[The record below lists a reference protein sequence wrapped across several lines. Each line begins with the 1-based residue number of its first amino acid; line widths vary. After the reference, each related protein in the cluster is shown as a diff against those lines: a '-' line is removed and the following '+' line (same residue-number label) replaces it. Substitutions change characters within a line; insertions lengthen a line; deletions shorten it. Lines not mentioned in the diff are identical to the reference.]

1 MMENDDTLIKNFM
14 LANKHEIE
22 DNGFSRGVIRRLP
35 QPAQWLS
42 DILSVT
48 CAIVC
53 CALFYIFNGFEIL
66 CQTISDI
73 VTSQTY
79 YLVSDTNFQSLVIAT
94 AVLIII
100 GCTTCMQPEMV
111 KNLNRTGFMLGKR
124 KILCT
129 FAIYKM
135 NIRT

>member
-1 MMENDDTLIKNFM
+1 MDFHAGLS
-14 LANKHEIE
+14 AA
-22 DNGFSRGVIRRLP
+22 SP

-73 VTSQTY
+73 VTSQ
-79 YLVSDTNFQSLVIAT
+79 
-94 AVLIII
+94 
-100 GCTTCMQPEMV
+100 
-111 KNLNRTGFMLGKR
+111 NLLFGK
-124 KILCT
+124 
-129 FAIYKM
+129 
-135 NIRT
+135 

>member
-53 CALFYIFNGFEIL
+53 CALFYI
-66 CQTISDI
+66 ISDI

-100 GCTTCMQPEMV
+100 GLQRVCSL
-111 KNLNRTGFMLGKR
+111 KW
-124 KILCT
+124 
-129 FAIYKM
+129 
-135 NIRT
+135 

>member
-14 LANKHEIE
+14 LANNMKLRTMDFHA
-22 DNGFSRGVIRRLP
+22 GLSAAP

-79 YLVSDTNFQSLVIAT
+79 YLVSDANFQSLVIAT

-100 GCTTCMQPEMV
+100 GLQRVCSL
-111 KNLNRTGFMLGKR
+111 KW
-124 KILCT
+124 
-129 FAIYKM
+129 
-135 NIRT
+135 

>member
-100 GCTTCMQPEMV
+100 GLQTCMQPEMV
-111 KNLNRTGFMLGKR
+111 KTEIELGSCSEKER
-124 KILCT
+124 FCVLLQSIK
-129 FAIYKM
+129 
-135 NIRT
+135 

>member
-14 LANKHEIE
+14 LAYKHEIE
-22 DNGFSRGVIRRLP
+22 DNGFSRQVIRRLP

-73 VTSQTY
+73 VASQTY
-79 YLVSDTNFQSLVIAT
+79 YLMSDTNFQSLIIAT
-94 AVLIII
+94 VVLIII
-100 GCTTCMQPEMV
+100 GVQRVCSL
-111 KNLNRTGFMLGKR
+111 KW
-124 KILCT
+124 
-129 FAIYKM
+129 
-135 NIRT
+135 

>member
-79 YLVSDTNFQSLVIAT
+79 YLVSDTNFQSLGYRHCGSYHHR
-94 AVLIII
+94 L
-100 GCTTCMQPEMV
+100 TTCMQPEMV
-111 KNLNRTGFMLGKR
+111 KTEIELGSCSEKER
-124 KILCT
+124 FCVLLQSIK
-129 FAIYKM
+129 
-135 NIRT
+135 

>member
-94 AVLIII
+94 ASYHHRL
-100 GCTTCMQPEMV
+100 TTCMQPEMV
-111 KNLNRTGFMLGKR
+111 KTEIELGSCSEKER
-124 KILCT
+124 FCVLLQSIK
-129 FAIYKM
+129 
-135 NIRT
+135 

>member
-94 AVLIII
+94 AYHHRL
-100 GCTTCMQPEMV
+100 TTCMQPEMV
-111 KNLNRTGFMLGKR
+111 KTEIELGSCSEKER
-124 KILCT
+124 FCVLLQSIK
-129 FAIYKM
+129 
-135 NIRT
+135 

>member
-48 CAIVC
+48 YRHCGSYHHR
-53 CALFYIFNGFEIL
+53 L
-66 CQTISDI
+66 
-73 VTSQTY
+73 
-79 YLVSDTNFQSLVIAT
+79 
-94 AVLIII
+94 
-100 GCTTCMQPEMV
+100 TTCMQPEMV
-111 KNLNRTGFMLGKR
+111 KTEIELGSCSEKE
-124 KILCT
+124 KFCVLLQSI
-129 FAIYKM
+129 K
-135 NIRT
+135 

>member
-73 VTSQTY
+73 VYPSFRSTFLQTDS
-79 YLVSDTNFQSLVIAT
+79 VPVNARER
-94 AVLIII
+94 LI
-100 GCTTCMQPEMV
+100 P
-111 KNLNRTGFMLGKR
+111 
-124 KILCT
+124 
-129 FAIYKM
+129 
-135 NIRT
+135 

>member
-1 MMENDDTLIKNFM
+1 MMENDDKLIKNFM
-14 LANKHEIE
+14 LAYKHEIE
-22 DNGFSRGVIRRLP
+22 DNGFSRQVIRRLP
-35 QPAQWLS
+35 QQAKWLS

-79 YLVSDTNFQSLVIAT
+79 YLVSDANFQSLVIAT

-100 GCTTCMQPEMV
+100 GVQRVCSL
-111 KNLNRTGFMLGKR
+111 KW
-124 KILCT
+124 
-129 FAIYKM
+129 
-135 NIRT
+135 

>member
-48 CAIVC
+48 APLSVVV
-53 CALFYIFNGFEIL
+53 LFYIFNGFEIL

-73 VTSQTY
+73 VISQTY
-79 YLVSDTNFQSLVIAT
+79 YLGKVM
-94 AVLIII
+94 LISNHWLS
-100 GCTTCMQPEMV
+100 PLRFLSSSAYNV
-111 KNLNRTGFMLGKR
+111 Y
-124 KILCT
+124 
-129 FAIYKM
+129 AA
-135 NIRT
+135 

>member
-22 DNGFSRGVIRRLP
+22 DRRLP
-35 QPAQWLS
+35 QQAKWLS

-48 CAIVC
+48 CAIIC

-100 GCTTCMQPEMV
+100 GLQRVCSL
-111 KNLNRTGFMLGKR
+111 KW
-124 KILCT
+124 
-129 FAIYKM
+129 
-135 NIRT
+135 

>member
-42 DILSVT
+42 DILS
-48 CAIVC
+48 
-53 CALFYIFNGFEIL
+53 ALFYIFNGFEIL

-100 GCTTCMQPEMV
+100 GLQRVCSL
-111 KNLNRTGFMLGKR
+111 KW
-124 KILCT
+124 
-129 FAIYKM
+129 
-135 NIRT
+135 

>member
-14 LANKHEIE
+14 LANNIEIE
-22 DNGFSRGVIRRLP
+22 DNGFHAGYPPPP

-100 GCTTCMQPEMV
+100 GLQRVCSL
-111 KNLNRTGFMLGKR
+111 KW
-124 KILCT
+124 
-129 FAIYKM
+129 
-135 NIRT
+135 

>member
-73 VTSQTY
+73 V
-79 YLVSDTNFQSLVIAT
+79 LLF
-94 AVLIII
+94 
-100 GCTTCMQPEMV
+100 
-111 KNLNRTGFMLGKR
+111 GK
-124 KILCT
+124 
-129 FAIYKM
+129 
-135 NIRT
+135 

>member
-100 GCTTCMQPEMV
+100 GLQRVWPEMV
-111 KNLNRTGFMLGKR
+111 KTEIELGSCSEKE
-124 KILCT
+124 KFCVLLQSI
-129 FAIYKM
+129 K
-135 NIRT
+135 

>member
-73 VTSQTY
+73 VTPQTY
-79 YLVSDTNFQSLVIAT
+79 YLVSDTNFQSLYRVFMD
-94 AVLIII
+94 VNFL
-100 GCTTCMQPEMV
+100 QKSEFV
-111 KNLNRTGFMLGKR
+111 FRRNLLDQ
-124 KILCT
+124 
-129 FAIYKM
+129 
-135 NIRT
+135 

>member
-53 CALFYIFNGFEIL
+53 CALFYIF
-66 CQTISDI
+66 
-73 VTSQTY
+73 
-79 YLVSDTNFQSLVIAT
+79 QSLVIAT

-100 GCTTCMQPEMV
+100 GLQRVCSL
-111 KNLNRTGFMLGKR
+111 KW
-124 KILCT
+124 
-129 FAIYKM
+129 
-135 NIRT
+135 

>member
-14 LANKHEIE
+14 LAYKQEIE
-22 DNGFSRGVIRRLP
+22 DNGFSSRVIRRLTL
-35 QPAQWLS
+35 QDKWVS
-42 DILSVT
+42 GILSVT

-100 GCTTCMQPEMV
+100 GLQRVCSL
-111 KNLNRTGFMLGKR
+111 KW
-124 KILCT
+124 
-129 FAIYKM
+129 
-135 NIRT
+135 

>member
-79 YLVSDTNFQSLVIAT
+79 YLEVI
-94 AVLIII
+94 LISNHWLS
-100 GCTTCMQPEMV
+100 PLRFLSSSAYNV
-111 KNLNRTGFMLGKR
+111 Y
-124 KILCT
+124 
-129 FAIYKM
+129 AA
-135 NIRT
+135 